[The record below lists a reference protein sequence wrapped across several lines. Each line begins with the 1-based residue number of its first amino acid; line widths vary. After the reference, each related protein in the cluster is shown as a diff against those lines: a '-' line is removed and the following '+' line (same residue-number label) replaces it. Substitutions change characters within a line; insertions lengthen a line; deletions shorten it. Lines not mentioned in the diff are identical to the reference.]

1 MNPTSM
7 ARVVFVC
14 CTVIVCIT
22 FGTRQGFGLFL
33 RPITLDLGWTRE
45 ALAATFATQVLMIG
59 LLAPVAGAVAD
70 RWSPGRA
77 ILLGGALFSA
87 GLFVMAAAGT
97 PQAMLA
103 GGGLL
108 AGAGLSACGL
118 PLVLS
123 VVGRVAPEE
132 RRSLWL
138 GIATAAATLGQ
149 VVLVPITQQLIAAL
163 GWRGAVLALACL
175 ALLTLPLAGVIAAS
189 RHQGLSNRAEQ
200 SLAEAL
206 REARAHRGYLLLT
219 LAFFV
224 CGFHVQFI
232 AIHLPA
238 YIADQGLAPEL
249 AASALVMI
257 ALGNALGSWLSGW
270 LGGWLRKKY
279 LLSAIYLGRS
289 LLFLAFIS
297 VPVSAASVLAFSG
310 ALGVLWLSTV
320 PLTSGIVAQVFGP
333 RYMATLFAIVY
344 LSHQVGS
351 FTGVWIGAR
360 IFDTTGSY
368 DVVWWITIGLGL
380 VAAAMHLPINDRP
393 LARLAAAPPAGN
405 A

>member
-97 PQAMLA
+97 PQAMLV